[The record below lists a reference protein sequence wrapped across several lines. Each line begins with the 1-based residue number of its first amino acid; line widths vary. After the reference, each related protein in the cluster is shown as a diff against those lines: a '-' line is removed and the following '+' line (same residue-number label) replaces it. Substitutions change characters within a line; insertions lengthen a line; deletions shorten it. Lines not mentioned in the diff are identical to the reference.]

1 MSLPL
6 PQITFEV
13 QQGGLGRRPAN
24 DDYIS
29 GFIGYI
35 ANGNLPA
42 GFTTNDRIKR
52 VFSVQEAEALGINL
66 NYTDETKATGTYTI
80 TGIGTNGDTIELFIP
95 QPSGTPVSLGTYTK
109 SASETTVTL
118 VAAAIVAII
127 NAGTYIHG
135 FTATNISGA
144 ITITAA
150 PGLGA
155 YLNTLSASA
164 TIVGTITGTAA
175 AFSAGVGSRIAVFHY
190 HISEYFRL
198 RPNGQLY
205 IGLYAAYGSNFEE
218 VTLVQ
223 TFANGAIRQMA
234 IMNDFSTA
242 YATSQVTKI
251 QARCDEVF
259 GQYRPMVALF
269 APEISG
275 TASVSS
281 LPNNSTL
288 DSEMVS
294 VVISQDRGARGHEL
308 WRVTQKSI
316 SDLGAKLGVLSQSSV
331 SQSWAWVGQFNMS
344 NGTELDTIGFS
355 NGEAYTSISAGALES
370 LNAYAY
376 CFLRK
381 LEGITGTY
389 NNQPNT
395 ATLLTSDFRFLYLN
409 RVLQKAIR
417 LVRANTL
424 PAVSSPIVLKADGT
438 LPDWQVENL
447 QTLGDTALGQMI
459 SDGELSAG
467 QTIVNP
473 SQNVLA
479 TNTISEAIELLPI
492 GVADY
497 INIEIG
503 YVSQLTQA

>member
-29 GFIGYI
+29 GFIAYV
-35 ANGNLPA
+35 ANANLPH
-42 GFTTNDRIKR
+42 GFATNDRIKR
-52 VFSVQEAEALGINL
+52 VFSLQEADALGIRQVNA
-66 NYTDETKATGTYTI
+66 DETRATGLLTI
-80 TGIGTNGDTIELFIP
+80 TAIGTNGDTITIFAPGLN
-95 QPSGTPVSLGTYTK
+95 GNVNLGTYTK
-109 SASETTVTL
+109 TASETTVTL
-118 VAAAIVAII
+118 VAAAIVAIV
-127 NAGTYIHG
+127 NAGTYIHQWS
-135 FTATNISGA
+135 ATNAAGA
-144 ITITAA
+144 ITFTA
-150 PGLGA
+150 PFGLGV
-155 YLNTLSASA
+155 YPNGLSMSS
-164 TIVGTITGTAA
+164 TIVGTITATTT
-175 AFSAGVGSRIAVFHY
+175 AFSGGVASRLNVLYY

-205 IGLYAAYGSNFEE
+205 IGLYAAYGTNFEE

-355 NGEAYTSISAGALES
+355 NGEAYTSISAGELES